1 MQRTMQTHA
10 AVFRTDA
17 LMETGLK
24 RIHEVASS
32 MADIGLH
39 DRSLIWNT
47 DLVEAL
53 ELENLMSQAIVTLTS
68 ASLRKESRGAPAHQD
83 FPDRA
88 AENWMKQTLKLLD
101 ENKQNRVE
109 AEKPR

>member
-32 MADIGLH
+32 MADIGLP

-68 ASLRKESRGAPAHQD
+68 ASLRTESRSAHAPDD
-83 FPDRA
+83 FHDRD
-88 AENWMKQTLKLLD
+88 D
-101 ENKQNRVE
+101 ENRM
-109 AEKPR
+109 KPPVMCMG

>member
-1 MQRTMQTHA
+1 MQTHA

-47 DLVEAL
+47 DLDEAL
-53 ELENLMSQAIVTLTS
+53 ELEHLMSQAIVTLTS
-68 ASLRKESRGAPAHQD
+68 ASLRQEHRGDHAHPALPDHPQSRVSG
-83 FPDRA
+83 R
-88 AENWMKQTLKLLD
+88 EI
-101 ENKQNRVE
+101 EVRVVSGD
-109 AEKPR
+109 